1 MNKNLEKRLKSLV
14 GEDYLNK
21 DFNIT
26 SNINSKRVRGSV
38 RMILNKIYTPQKRE
52 QKINEVLSI
61 KLPR

>member
-26 SNINSKRVRGSV
+26 SNINSKRGSV